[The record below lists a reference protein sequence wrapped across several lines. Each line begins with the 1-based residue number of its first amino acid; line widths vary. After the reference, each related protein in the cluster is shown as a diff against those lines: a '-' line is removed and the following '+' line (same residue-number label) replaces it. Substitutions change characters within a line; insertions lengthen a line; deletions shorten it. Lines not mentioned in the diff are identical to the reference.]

1 MNNDAVQQEILQAEQ
16 VIRALASKLQ
26 DAANGAGTLALSQQA
41 FTEAAQ
47 ALRMAATQLEGTREV
62 IAESINT
69 LGGTAM
75 QLSDT
80 RDVIAQDI
88 EGLRGIMA
96 QLSDTRGL
104 ITEEVGEFRKTATEL
119 TTRLDS
125 IGRSVTFDA
134 TRISDEIKNATKSTN
149 SESQNHAKSI
159 TQSINTSGIV
169 ITEAVTEAARSLTID
184 VKQSHNSATKKS
196 EEVVS
201 LLRDMRTGG
210 LTWFRIIV
218 VIQALTAIGV
228 IAILIRILK
237 H

>member
-1 MNNDAVQQEILQAEQ
+1 MSNDAVQQEILQAEG

-26 DAANGAGTLALSQQA
+26 DAANGADTLALSQQA

-47 ALRMAATQLEGTREV
+47 ALRMAATHLEGTREV
-62 IAESINT
+62 IAESITT

-80 RDVIAQDI
+80 RAVMAQNI
-88 EGLRGIMA
+88 EGLMGIMA

-104 ITEEVGEFRKTATEL
+104 ITEEVGAFRKTATEL

-134 TRISDEIKNATKSTN
+134 TRISDEIRSATKNAN
-149 SESQNHAKSI
+149 VESQNDVKSI
-159 TQSINTSGIV
+159 TRSINTSGLA
-169 ITEAVTEAARSLTID
+169 ITKEVTEAARSLTID

-196 EEVVS
+196 EEFVS

-210 LTWFRIIV
+210 LTWLRIV
-218 VIQALTAIGV
+218 VAIQALTAIGV
-228 IAILIRILK
+228 VAILIRVLK
-237 H
+237 R